1 MHAPPAGRG
10 RHMVLPAWMTRGT
23 VSSGSSVSPSIGT
36 PGQQQS
42 PAAAAA
48 SPFPVAASAAAAA
61 AAAGAAAVAT
71 PAPVVP
77 ATSPAGLNGGPPA
90 GISGGL
96 NGGPPE
102 GAPPPVTGGPLGKW
116 MSSSSLSGRRD
127 SREKE
132 RDPRRGVDPLDGETE
147 KETAATTEGEAPA
160 AGGETQRKASALACL
175 PTGFE
180 VRRGLQDFYSEDRQG
195 TAATREEFVKNLI
208 DFEYSV
214 RVTKRL
220 VAEENKDHSF
230 CLDFEDIKGGKNQ
243 INLYECRNSKLA
255 RVYSFRGVPEDAEL
269 VYHDYQHDP
278 EVLVG

>member
-48 SPFPVAASAAAAA
+48 AAAASPFPVAASAAAAA
-61 AAAGAAAVAT
+61 AVAT
-71 PAPVVP
+71 PATVVP
-77 ATSPAGLNGGPPA
+77 ATSPAALNGGPPA
-90 GISGGL
+90 GSSGGL
-96 NGGPPE
+96 GGGPAE
-102 GAPPPVTGGPLGKW
+102 GAPPPATGGPLGKW
-116 MSSSSLSGRRD
+116 MRASSLRRSSSSARRVVEEGISASMLAD
-127 SREKE
+127 RLVEA
-132 RDPRRGVDPLDGETE
+132 RQMPRRKREDNRDIFLSWLSP
-147 KETAATTEGEAPA
+147 
-160 AGGETQRKASALACL
+160 R
-175 PTGFE
+175 
-180 VRRGLQDFYSEDRQG
+180 DFYSEDRQG